1 MKKSAL
7 SAAIAGGTVPPP
19 APPPKDRGSLL
30 GAGQSEDDYPFP
42 CLLCAPED
50 PSSADA
56 LAGEV
61 AELKLDKSFVP
72 AGSLPTNV
80 GGLVRTRASVGRGCV
95 ALRRA
100 SSCPSFSL
108 SF

>member
-19 APPPKDRGSLL
+19 ALPPKGTGAAGLL
-30 GAGQSEDDYPFP
+30 GPGQREEDYPFP
-42 CLLCAPED
+42 CLLCAKDD
-50 PSSADA
+50 PSAPAAASPSSSNAEA

-72 AGSLPTNV
+72 AGSLPTHV
-80 GGLVRTRASVGRGCV
+80 GGLVS
-95 ALRRA
+95 
-100 SSCPSFSL
+100 
-108 SF
+108 

>member
-19 APPPKDRGSLL
+19 APPPKDRGTLL

-72 AGSLPTNV
+72 AGSLPTHV
-80 GGLVRTRASVGRGCV
+80 GGLVRFA
-95 ALRRA
+95 
-100 SSCPSFSL
+100 CPVL
-108 SF
+108 SAGVLH